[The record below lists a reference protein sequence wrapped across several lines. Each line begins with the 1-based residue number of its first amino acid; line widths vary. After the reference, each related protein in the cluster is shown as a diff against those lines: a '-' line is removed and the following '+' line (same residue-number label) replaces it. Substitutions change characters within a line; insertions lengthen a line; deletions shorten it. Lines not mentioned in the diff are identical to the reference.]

1 MSNCLPYYV
10 KSSFRVSILLAILF
24 LGGIVHAQAQKDT
37 LILKNKDRI
46 IGEVIFMA
54 NGVLTM
60 SSDYSDEDFK
70 ITWVDVAEMNSSRN
84 YLIILE
90 KGQRLNGYIHK
101 SQKDS
106 TKLDI
111 NHEKGFLSTT
121 INDIVM
127 LRPIEGSFLSRLEV
141 SLSFGSNFTKS
152 NSLRQLTMR
161 SRLVYS
167 GNTWGLNASY
177 NSLTS
182 TQNNTNDTRRI
193 DANIGGIYHLRK
205 NWYAATNA
213 GYLSNDEQQLKRR
226 LTTRGIIGSFL
237 IHSNKVYLA
246 WGSGLAWNNE
256 VFNDVEDTRRNS
268 LEGVAG
274 LQLDIFDLGDIHLFS
289 SLFAYPSI
297 TESDRVRVD
306 FKADLKYDL
315 PLDFFIKIGYT
326 LNFDSQP
333 IPGGSREDYV
343 LYTTFGW
350 DFN

>member
-1 MSNCLPYYV
+1 MRYRIHPPFKVLV
-10 KSSFRVSILLAILF
+10 LLTFLLF
-24 LGGIVHAQAQKDT
+24 GGLVHTVAQKDT
-37 LILKNKDRI
+37 LILKNQDRI

-60 SSDYSDEDFK
+60 SSDYSDQDFK

-90 KGQRLNGYIHK
+90 KGERFNGFIHK
-101 SQKDS
+101 SEKDS
-106 TKLDI
+106 TKVNI
-111 NHEKGFLSTT
+111 THEKGFVSTT
-121 INDIVM
+121 IDDIVM
-127 LRPIEGSFLSRLEV
+127 LRPIEDNFLSRLEV
-141 SLSFGSNFTKS
+141 SISFGSNFTKS
-152 NSLRQLTMR
+152 NSLKQLTMR

-167 GNTWGLNASY
+167 GNNWGLNASY

-182 TQNNTNDTRRI
+182 TQNNTNDTRRTE
-193 DANIGGIYHLRK
+193 ANLGGIYHLKK

-226 LTTRGIIGSFL
+226 FTTRGIIGSFL

-256 VFNDVEDTRRNS
+256 VFEDVDNTRRNS

-333 IPGGSREDYV
+333 IPGASKEDYV